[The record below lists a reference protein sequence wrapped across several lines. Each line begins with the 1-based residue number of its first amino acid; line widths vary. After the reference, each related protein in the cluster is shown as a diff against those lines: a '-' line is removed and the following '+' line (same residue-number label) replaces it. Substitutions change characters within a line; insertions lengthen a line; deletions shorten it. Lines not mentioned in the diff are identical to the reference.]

1 MKNNLLYAL
10 LLSGILL
17 SINDFRLSAQ
27 ETTKSPKI
35 NLGADLVSS
44 YIWRGIVCDQSPNI
58 QPNFSLGLG
67 NFTLGAWAS
76 GNFTGTYKEFDLY
89 ASYAISQFTLT
100 VTDYMWSPMIDNMPY
115 FNYESEKTGHYF
127 ETSLAYKGKE
137 KFPISILAATM
148 VYGADKKIDKIDEI
162 SFDTT
167 YVNNYSTYVE
177 LGYSLMVNGNRID
190 PFLGFT
196 AAEGLY
202 GDSFGITN
210 LGLTGFRTLKIS
222 DKFDLPMK
230 ASIIFN
236 PQASRAYFVLGIT
249 L

>member
-1 MKNNLLYAL
+1 MKKTKLFTL
-10 LLSGILL
+10 LLTVLFL
-17 SINDFRLSAQ
+17 SNNFQLKAQ
-27 ETTKSPKI
+27 EETKGPKI
-35 NLGADLVSS
+35 NLGTDIVSS
-44 YIWRGIVCDQSPNI
+44 YIWRGIVSDQSPNI
-58 QPNFSLGLG
+58 QPSISMGLG

-89 ASYAISQFTLT
+89 AAYTLKQFTLT
-100 VTDYMWSPMIDNMPY
+100 VTDYMWSPQIDNVPY

-127 ETSLAYKGKE
+127 EAMLAYKGTE
-137 KFPISILAATM
+137 KFPLSVTAATL
-148 VYGADKKIDKIDEI
+148 VYGADKKIDKIDAV
-162 SFDTT
+162 SLDTT
-167 YVNNYSTYVE
+167 YTNNYSTYVE
-177 LGYSLMVNGNRID
+177 LGYSFTVNGTRID

-196 AAEGLY
+196 AGEGLY
-202 GDSFGITN
+202 GESAGITN
-210 LGLTGFRTLKIS
+210 FGLTGFRTLKIS